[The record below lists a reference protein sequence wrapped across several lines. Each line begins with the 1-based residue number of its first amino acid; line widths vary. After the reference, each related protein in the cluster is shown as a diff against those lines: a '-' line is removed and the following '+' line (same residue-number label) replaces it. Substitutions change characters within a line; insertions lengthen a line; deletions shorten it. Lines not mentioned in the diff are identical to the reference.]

1 MAPRI
6 RVSVVSSLA
15 PSWEGETLHVVPRPR
30 FTPRGLAHCTVALP
44 PLAPAGPSHPLTTLL
59 FPEALHTALW
69 RLPRWPRLGPHLP
82 LTTLLFSSPLG
93 STTVMATTPSSSE
106 CFLLSWFCGGPGDA
120 LRGDLCPPCKLG
132 VAGFPGGGGARAFIF
147 LLERRQEEG

>member
-1 MAPRI
+1 MLFLGPDLHPEALHIALWPSPR
-6 RVSVVSSLA
+6 
-15 PSWEGETLHVVPRPR
+15 WPRPG
-30 FTPRGLAHCTVALP
+30 PHLP
-44 PLAPAGPSHPLTTLL
+44 VTTLL

-147 LLERRQEEG
+147 LLERQQEEG